1 MQTSLVI
8 AADEAPRFSVA
19 RLSSFAKVLA
29 ARARAIYAT
38 SQERRQLLMLDT
50 RMLADIGLTPDDVKR
65 ETSRSISSRA
75 AARRLSSP
83 K

>member
-8 AADEAPRFSVA
+8 AADEAPGFSAA
-19 RLSSFAKVLA
+19 RLSSFAKLLA
-29 ARARAIYAT
+29 ARVRAAYAT

-65 ETSRSISSRA
+65 ETSRSFWDGR
-75 AARRLSSP
+75 
-83 K
+83 